1 MTSLRWSIR
10 EEVNWHTDA
19 HCLLIKTA
27 SQAQVTGTDRHS
39 TALRYGRDQRED
51 IRPGAAGWLMWHHRL
66 AKVAVRCGR
75 GMPTLSKSETSFD
88 IPPKYDWII
97 ARKNITFNS
106 PKKIFSVAACG
117 LQPKKKKMFSLISY
131 WYVWK
136 KAEKQKTLDIQC
148 GGFSVKTGW
157 MCASRTQATEAWI
170 CPRSNESWFWFL
182 KYLLSCY

>member
-27 SQAQVTGTDRHS
+27 SQAQITGTDRHS

-51 IRPGAAGWLMWHHRL
+51 ICPGAAGWLMWHHRL
-66 AKVAVRCGR
+66 AKVTSCSEVCQLWARVRHH
-75 GMPTLSKSETSFD
+75 LTSS
-88 IPPKYDWII
+88 PKYDWII

-117 LQPKKKKMFSLISY
+117 LQPKKIMFSLISY

-157 MCASRTQATEAWI
+157 MLRVQNSSNWSLNMSKIKWI
-170 CPRSNESWFWFL
+170 MILVS
-182 KYLLSCY
+182 